1 MMPSA
6 QASQVAVSIRYGEKS
21 YLTGGSVVHALRG
34 VSLDIAQGSFTAI
47 MGPSG
52 SGKST
57 LMHCMAGLDELT
69 SGSVLVGATDLVDL
83 NDAERTRLRR
93 DQVGFIFQSF
103 NLVPTMNVRENILL
117 PCRLARTQPSPDWLG
132 QIIATMGLSDR
143 LTHRPE
149 ELSGGQRQRVAIA
162 RALAAQPQIVFADE
176 PTGNLDSVT
185 GQEILRFL
193 RMAVD
198 EMNQTVVMVTHDA
211 AAAAYADR
219 VVFLSD
225 GLIVEQ
231 LLSPSVDLVFET
243 MKRIGN

>member
-1 MMPSA
+1 MMSSA
-6 QASQVAVSIRYGEKS
+6 LVSQVAVSIRNGEKT
-21 YLTGGSVVHALRG
+21 YLTGGSVVRALRG

-69 SGSVLVGATDLVDL
+69 SGAVLVGATDLVEL

-103 NLVPTMNVRENILL
+103 NLVPTMNVQENILL
-117 PCRLARTQPSPDWLG
+117 PSRLARTRPSPEWLSR
-132 QIIATMGLSDR
+132 IITTMGLSDR

-162 RALAAQPQIVFADE
+162 RALAAKPQIVFADE
-176 PTGNLDSVT
+176 PTGNLDSIT
-185 GQEILRFL
+185 GSEILRFL

-219 VVFLSD
+219 VVFLGD